1 MRHVIGSVVIGIVLA
16 TLAASAD
23 GTNVMQRL
31 RTENGQLREENRKLR
46 EEIVQGRE
54 IRNETISNPAP
65 SNATADVQYWITSGS
80 KKRHNP
86 TCKYYKQ
93 SKGYLTKDKIGVPCK
108 ICGG

>member
-1 MRHVIGSVVIGIVLA
+1 MRHVICSVVIGIVLA
-16 TLAASAD
+16 VFAARGD

-31 RTENGQLREENRKLR
+31 RTENDQLREENRKLR
-46 EEIVQGRE
+46 EEMVQGKETR
-54 IRNETISNPAP
+54 IETISNPAP
-65 SNATADVQYWITSGS
+65 SNVTADVQYWITSSS